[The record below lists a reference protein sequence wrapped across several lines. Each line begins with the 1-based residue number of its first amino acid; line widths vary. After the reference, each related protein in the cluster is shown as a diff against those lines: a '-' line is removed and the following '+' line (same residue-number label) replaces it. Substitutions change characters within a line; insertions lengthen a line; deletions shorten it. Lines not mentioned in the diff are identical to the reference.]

1 MKNSSFRLLFLDTSA
16 GGILTR
22 ILSGAAA
29 PLAGLS
35 AATLAY
41 TAAAMMPV
49 WLPLAL
55 GRRKRDTNDD
65 IYIPKSIRRTPNR
78 AKMST

>member
-1 MKNSSFRLLFLDTSA
+1 MSA
-16 GGILTR
+16 GGIITR

-55 GRRKRDTNDD
+55 GRRKRD
-65 IYIPKSIRRTPNR
+65 IMEEIQIPDSLKRSPNWDNI
-78 AKMST
+78 ST